1 MFLNDYSANVLPTVS
16 LVPKLGTKNDACRI
30 NLRPQL
36 SHTAYRGG
44 WSHFFLITNLHVALD
59 DLTISHGLVG
69 VVDFI
74 QGEGLGEDLPR
85 VDLTIQDGL

>member
-16 LVPKLGTKNDACRI
+16 LVPKQDEERCVPHQPSSCLVIRLTEEVGRT
-30 NLRPQL
+30 
-36 SHTAYRGG
+36 S
-44 WSHFFLITNLHVALD
+44 LIANLHVALD

-85 VDLTIQDGL
+85 VDLTVQDGL

>member
-1 MFLNDYSANVLPTVS
+1 MRAASTFVPS
-16 LVPKLGTKNDACRI
+16 LVIRLTEEVGRT
-30 NLRPQL
+30 
-36 SHTAYRGG
+36 S
-44 WSHFFLITNLHVALD
+44 LIANLHVALD

-85 VDLTIQDGL
+85 VDLTVQDGL